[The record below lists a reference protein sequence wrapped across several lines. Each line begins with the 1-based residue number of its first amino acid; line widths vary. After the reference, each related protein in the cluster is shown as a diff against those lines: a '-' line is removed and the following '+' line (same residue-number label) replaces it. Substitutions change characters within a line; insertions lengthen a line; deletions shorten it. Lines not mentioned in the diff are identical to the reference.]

1 MNESK
6 KTLTFELNTV
16 TLNVV
21 RLNRD
26 QLVEV
31 IPFSN
36 FYNDFLNPKVLSIED
51 SSYSYDS
58 LLRFLTRTGE
68 RKILSLLTNKQD
80 YTLIFS
86 KKFKYGG
93 IIEVTLYRNKNLAN
107 NEKYEIDY
115 LTNVYTRSSLVK
127 IINHKL
133 ISNENKNSYLLMI
146 DLDNF
151 KIMNDTFGHL
161 IGDICLK
168 TIANNLKSIFSNY
181 VIGRYGGDEFVC
193 FVDNVTDNEL
203 SDIIYKILNIQYVFE
218 KMIKG
223 SGKVTCSV
231 GVSSKVNSR
240 DNLSEL
246 INEADLA
253 LYHSKSLGKNVGSI
267 YKGRT
272 FKKSVAKKDNKIKKA
287 LKNNKNNL
295 LKDDIKKKRL
305 ELTGF
310 SIILLSILFGLGFV
324 FDAIYNYQ
332 SQQETNKYIS
342 SIMEN
347 IGNDTSYR
355 TRDYLDNKFQ
365 NLDYV
370 ASLTSMVDETN
381 PTKFLEKYVDNVN
394 SLNIVD
400 NVGVLFE
407 NGNAY
412 FSKDEIYSLSSTE
425 TANNI
430 VLNRQYSIEKMTLV
444 NRSECIV
451 YGVPFSKVLK
461 DSEEEIKIAGVICT
475 QDVKLFNSDLLMLSK
490 NNENYISFIKTD
502 GNKIIEQYKEEQ
514 FSFLGTFENIYNCFD
529 YYVNS
534 SFTDDF
540 IKNIYYS
547 NSYLTSFNANKEKY
561 YVYCASLNVSD
572 WKIMVIVNNDYA
584 NQFFANVI
592 NLNKISFLV
601 LLFIVTSFIILA
613 MYIVN
618 KLILDNF
625 ITSYIDQTTGG
636 INEKRFYIDAKTLI
650 KNDTTS
656 YYIVYLNI
664 IRFKYINEK
673 IGSIEGDN
681 LLKEINECIS
691 SLISE
696 DELVARQYSDR
707 FALLLK
713 SDSQDL
719 LISRVESILE
729 QTNKKISYNIDL
741 TFDIGIYNITKSNEP
756 IWLCIDRARI
766 ASKNTSNN
774 YKKYNIEIFDD
785 DMSKKN
791 EVETYIEQSQ
801 ETALYEKKFEVYY
814 QPIVDISSEKIACLE
829 GLVRWNDEYKKD
841 VDIQTFIHI
850 FEENGFIVKLDLY
863 VFESVCKFLS
873 EFKEV
878 NKIIPPVSINLSRK
892 HFFIKNFFDEYL
904 EIINKYNLKPS
915 NFIFEI
921 TESIIFEESFN
932 IVQNSINEIKKHGS
946 KIAIDDFGSGFSN
959 LSLLNKINFDVIKID
974 KSLVSSLKTNDES
987 SKIILQNIISLA
999 NDLHKIIVVEGVEE
1013 KEQVSILK
1021 EMNVKCIQGYYFYK
1035 PMNRKDVESILSS
1048 GIKKGTTTKKE

>member
-31 IPFSN
+31 IPFFN

-51 SSYSYDS
+51 NSYSYDS

-193 FVDNVTDNEL
+193 FVDNVSDNEL

-272 FKKSVAKKDNKIKKA
+272 FKKSVAKKDNKIKKV

-310 SIILLSILFGLGFV
+310 SIIFLSILFSLGFV

-342 SIMEN
+342 SIMES

-355 TRDYLDNKFQ
+355 TRDYLDNKFK
-365 NLDYV
+365 NLD
-370 ASLTSMVDETN
+370 AD
-381 PTKFLEKYVDNVN
+381 
-394 SLNIVD
+394 IW
-400 NVGVLFE
+400 
-407 NGNAY
+407 A
-412 FSKDEIYSLSSTE
+412 
-425 TANNI
+425 
-430 VLNRQYSIEKMTLV
+430 
-444 NRSECIV
+444 
-451 YGVPFSKVLK
+451 
-461 DSEEEIKIAGVICT
+461 
-475 QDVKLFNSDLLMLSK
+475 
-490 NNENYISFIKTD
+490 
-502 GNKIIEQYKEEQ
+502 
-514 FSFLGTFENIYNCFD
+514 
-529 YYVNS
+529 
-534 SFTDDF
+534 
-540 IKNIYYS
+540 
-547 NSYLTSFNANKEKY
+547 
-561 YVYCASLNVSD
+561 D
-572 WKIMVIVNNDYA
+572 WKPPFCPNCGAPM
-584 NQFFANVI
+584 
-592 NLNKISFLV
+592 
-601 LLFIVTSFIILA
+601 
-613 MYIVN
+613 
-618 KLILDNF
+618 
-625 ITSYIDQTTGG
+625 
-636 INEKRFYIDAKTLI
+636 
-650 KNDTTS
+650 
-656 YYIVYLNI
+656 
-664 IRFKYINEK
+664 
-673 IGSIEGDN
+673 
-681 LLKEINECIS
+681 
-691 SLISE
+691 
-696 DELVARQYSDR
+696 
-707 FALLLK
+707 
-713 SDSQDL
+713 
-719 LISRVESILE
+719 
-729 QTNKKISYNIDL
+729 
-741 TFDIGIYNITKSNEP
+741 
-756 IWLCIDRARI
+756 
-766 ASKNTSNN
+766 
-774 YKKYNIEIFDD
+774 
-785 DMSKKN
+785 
-791 EVETYIEQSQ
+791 
-801 ETALYEKKFEVYY
+801 
-814 QPIVDISSEKIACLE
+814 
-829 GLVRWNDEYKKD
+829 
-841 VDIQTFIHI
+841 
-850 FEENGFIVKLDLY
+850 EE
-863 VFESVCKFLS
+863 
-873 EFKEV
+873 
-878 NKIIPPVSINLSRK
+878 
-892 HFFIKNFFDEYL
+892 
-904 EIINKYNLKPS
+904 
-915 NFIFEI
+915 
-921 TESIIFEESFN
+921 
-932 IVQNSINEIKKHGS
+932 
-946 KIAIDDFGSGFSN
+946 
-959 LSLLNKINFDVIKID
+959 
-974 KSLVSSLKTNDES
+974 
-987 SKIILQNIISLA
+987 
-999 NDLHKIIVVEGVEE
+999 
-1013 KEQVSILK
+1013 
-1021 EMNVKCIQGYYFYK
+1021 
-1035 PMNRKDVESILSS
+1035 
-1048 GIKKGTTTKKE
+1048 